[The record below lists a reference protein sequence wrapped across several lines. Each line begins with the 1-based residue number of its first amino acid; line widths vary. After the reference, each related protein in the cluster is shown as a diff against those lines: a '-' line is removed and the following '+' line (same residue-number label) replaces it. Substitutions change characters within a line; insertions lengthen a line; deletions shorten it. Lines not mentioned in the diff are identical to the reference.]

1 MKKSMHDLLRI
12 LCLANIRHILKKVLC
27 GIINILLILKISINV
42 VLHRQKKTTQI
53 FLDYYV
59 VNIFLNTNKW
69 A

>member
-69 A
+69 P

>member
-12 LCLANIRHILKKVLC
+12 FCLANIRHILKKVLC

-42 VLHRQKKTTQI
+42 VLHRQKTTQI